1 MNIGIL
7 GGGQLA
13 LMMAQAGRSLGQS
26 FMFLCPNSNP
36 CAAAFGEHLCAPY
49 DDESAL
55 KQLAAWADVVTY
67 EFENVS
73 LSALELLQE
82 QVPVYPSASVLAVA
96 RDRLVEKQHFG
107 TLGIPTAR
115 FAPVETLADLTSA
128 VQEIRL
134 PAFLKTR
141 TQGYDGKGQA
151 LLRGENDLGGA
162 WEQLGKS
169 PCIVESKVA
178 FKRELSVIAARGQK
192 GEMVF
197 YPISE
202 NRHREGILRLSI
214 NRLGDPLQIQAN
226 SIIKSLMEN
235 LKHVGVMALELFQ
248 VNDQL
253 FANEFAPRVH
263 NSGHWT
269 IEAAQTSQFENHLR
283 AICGLP
289 LGEINSPEPAAMV
302 NLIGRLPEEGKIR
315 DIPGATPHFYG
326 KEERPNRKVG
336 HITLTGK
343 NCTVEEFDQ
352 RLRAILRIA
361 GETELAGCSAPLV
374 FDNKPGQVLS

>member
-26 FMFLCPNSNP
+26 FMFLCPNNNP
-36 CAAAFGEHLCAPY
+36 CAAAFGEHLCASY
-49 DDESAL
+49 DDTSAL
-55 KQLAAWADVVTY
+55 KHLAAWADVVTY

-73 LSALELLQE
+73 LSALESLQG

-96 RDRLVEKQHFG
+96 RDRLIEKQHFR
-107 TLGIPTAR
+107 TLEIPTAK

-128 VQEIRL
+128 VQEIRF

-151 LLRGENDLGGA
+151 LLSGEIDLGGA

-214 NRLGDPLQIQAN
+214 SRLGDPLQIQAN
-226 SIIKSLMEN
+226 SIIKNLMEN

-302 NLIGRLPEEGKIR
+302 NLIGRLPEERKIR

-343 NCTVEEFDQ
+343 NCTVEEFDR
-352 RLRAILRIA
+352 RLRAILQLA
-361 GETELAGCSAPLV
+361 GETKLAGCSAPLV